1 MSNGVAKITPN
12 AYETVHETFHW
23 LTSVYTS
30 AGQMLAL
37 SRYTRLK
44 LFLDYLGRVG
54 PDEYQ
59 TRLAG
64 SFATQGELPLD
75 RFSALGPALSGELF
89 EFDAEA
95 HNAMILLAF
104 DKLYLKA
111 NRSKPHF
118 ARGGRLYHPVQ
129 IAVQAIAQITFEQD
143 RRLSGGEPPAFM
155 TQSEVQRLANALQ
168 NKFGFAVFG
177 SNKIGVDTED
187 LFEAFSVIADIN
199 AAFSREDIET
209 AEARFSALQDTSY
222 MSFISAVAR
231 ELNIAPS
238 VSMLATY
245 WPTLFSILEVA
256 LNPPLPPFR
265 GRSIEGLNWAN
276 WYPPT
281 RAIMATMIA
290 KVSPGTPISGCS
302 PEEIDRFQAHLKAQ
316 IDPAFKSTELM
327 ERPGQVDFFDA
338 RIRSSTK
345 TPIRWDWFDL
355 FVELS
360 RDNREALKAAG
371 FRSLTAAFAA
381 GALPDLPKSFP
392 PALIKADGQLA
403 VSREDDMDFAME
415 WLTINGVWI
424 CLEDL
429 SFGKQ
434 TQQFLSYDHLVPKNM
449 AWRRSI
455 AEKVEGQM
463 RSGLKLDLALA

>member
-1 MSNGVAKITPN
+1 MSNGIVKITSN

-44 LFLDYLGRVG
+44 LFLDYLGRIR
-54 PDEYQ
+54 PDEFQ
-59 TRLAG
+59 TRLSG
-64 SFATQGELPLD
+64 SVSERGELPLD
-75 RFSALGPALSGELF
+75 RFSALAPALSGELF
-89 EFDAEA
+89 EFNAEA

-111 NRSKPHF
+111 NRSKTHF
-118 ARGGRLYHPVQ
+118 SRGGALYHPIQ
-129 IAVQAIAQITFEQD
+129 IATQAIAQITYEQD
-143 RRLSGGEPPAFM
+143 RRISGGEPSAAM
-155 TQSEVQRLANALQ
+155 TQSEVQRLANALR

-177 SNKIGVDTED
+177 PDKIGVDTED

-199 AAFSREDIET
+199 AASSSEDFET

-222 MSFISAVAR
+222 MSFISAVAG

-265 GRSIEGLNWAN
+265 GRSLEGLSWAN

-281 RAIMATMIA
+281 RSIMATMIA
-290 KVSPGTPISGCS
+290 KVSPAIPRSGCS

-316 IDPAFKSTELM
+316 IDPGFKSNQLM

-338 RIRSSTK
+338 RIRASTK

-355 FVELS
+355 FVQLS
-360 RDNREALKAAG
+360 RDNRDALKAAG
-371 FRSLTAAFAA
+371 YKSLTAAFAG

-392 PALIKADGQLA
+392 PALVKADGQLA
-403 VSREDDMDFAME
+403 VSRKDDMDFALE
-415 WLTINGVWI
+415 WLTINGVWL
-424 CLEDL
+424 CLEEL
-429 SFGKQ
+429 SFGTRKPR
-434 TQQFLSYDHLVPKNM
+434 FLSYDHLVPESM

-455 AEKVEGQM
+455 AEKVQDQM